1 MPLPSPLATSSLEAL
16 PMQLAVLDA
25 EGEILYTNQAWR
37 TFGEENGYV
46 GESSS
51 VGRNYLTVCDASG
64 DAEANSIAG
73 GIRAVVAGERDHF
86 SREYPCHSPD
96 QRRWFT
102 MRASRFTH
110 DDETYVQVVHLNI
123 TDRKLAELEADEKAS
138 RLRNVASIL
147 SHDLRNPLSV
157 ALGYAQTMLDDE
169 MTREHLGRIVDALE
183 RMDDIVS
190 DTLVLARQNSVSEWA
205 PVELEAQAK
214 SAWQH
219 VETGD
224 GSLVVVDSTTF
235 EADPNLLSHLFEN
248 LYRNAVEHGS
258 TGNRTA
264 SGDVAER
271 RSASSQT
278 SSDDAVE
285 HGSTSSR
292 SSSDDAVEHGSTG
305 SQVPPDDAVEHG
317 HSDGDTQIT
326 VTVGLLADTERTG
339 FYVEDDGVGIPA
351 DEREAVFED
360 GYSSETDGT
369 GLGLSIVSQVVAAHD
384 WDIELTESASG
395 GVRFEI
401 SSVELTD

>member
-248 LYRNAVEHGS
+248 LYRNAVEHG
-258 TGNRTA
+258 
-264 SGDVAER
+264 
-271 RSASSQT
+271 
-278 SSDDAVE
+278 
-285 HGSTSSR
+285 HL
-292 SSSDDAVEHGSTG
+292 
-305 SQVPPDDAVEHG
+305 
-317 HSDGDTQIT
+317 DGDTQIT

-401 SSVELTD
+401 SGVELTD